1 METPVPNASC
11 WVLPAE
17 NKGMEKPTKTA
28 AELEALIRVEMEE
41 IAAWP
46 TDLAITVEPE
56 VDTWKV
62 NITNGKLKDD
72 PRLTEMI
79 HLVADHLRSEFNL
92 KN

>member
-1 METPVPNASC
+1 MR
-11 WVLPAE
+11 
-17 NKGMEKPTKTA
+17 KPTKTA
-28 AELEALIRVEMEE
+28 AELEAMIRVEMEA

-56 VDTWKV
+56 ADTWKL

-79 HLVADHLRSEFNL
+79 HLVADQLRAEFDL
-92 KN
+92 KE